1 MLIAL
6 ELFLDLVLALC
17 ISVSFRVRWN
27 MELARTVVVRG
38 TELAA

>member
-17 ISVSFRVRWN
+17 ISVSPSVRWQ
-27 MELARTVVVRG
+27 MELARPLVVPG
-38 TELAA
+38 TELTA